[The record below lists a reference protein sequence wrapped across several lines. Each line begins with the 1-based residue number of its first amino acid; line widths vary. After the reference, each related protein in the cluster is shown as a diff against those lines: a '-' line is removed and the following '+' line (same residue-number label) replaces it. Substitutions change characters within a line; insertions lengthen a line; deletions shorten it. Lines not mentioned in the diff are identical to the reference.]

1 MICER
6 CGAQNDDNSYFCGQC
21 GARLRPA
28 DIYKDDIGDSDLPQ
42 EETMST
48 ENKNVSDNEQGDS
61 GYNINPQALDEDYSN
76 EYDDEVYEY
85 TADDLNL
92 IKEESIIIPLIIG
105 ICVGSVST
113 IVLSA
118 LALLRRRD
126 FETAIKEGNQVLA
139 DQKLKI
145 ALKLKK
151 WAWVL
156 CVLTFIFSLASIVL
170 DEIDPSL
177 SEHLEKIMIT
187 AFGFIG

>member
-1 MICER
+1 MICEH

-28 DIYKDDIGDSDLPQ
+28 DIYKEDIGDGDLPQ
-42 EETMST
+42 TETAST
-48 ENKNVSDNEQGDS
+48 ENNDIRDGDDKQNG
-61 GYNINPQALDEDYSN
+61 GYNINPQAFDEEYSN
-76 EYDDEVYEY
+76 EYDETYEY
-85 TADDLNL
+85 TTDDLNL
-92 IKEESIIIPLIIG
+92 IKEESIIVPLIIG

-126 FETAIKEGNQVLA
+126 FETAIKDGDHALA

-156 CVLTFIFSLASIVL
+156 CVITFIVSLASVVL
-170 DEIDPSL
+170 DEIDPIL

-187 AFGFIG
+187 AFGLIN